1 MLSLSALDD
10 VVTAEELS
18 TTVVGFCDS
27 VQPVRHSITA
37 DNNIK
42 TVFAFMLFTALFS
55 LITQLLYNIRFAVS
69 SKDIVR
75 NENLYSKL
83 TYTMQKYALKRYKI
97 KQMFIFT
104 LTKIAICYKILISVI
119 FERIVVTMGLTLT
132 EKILKAHLV
141 DGKFVKGQEIG
152 IRIDQTLTQDA
163 TGTMAYLE
171 YEAMGVPRVR
181 TEKSVAYID
190 HNTLQSGFEN
200 ADDHRFIG
208 SVCKKHG
215 IYFSRPGNGICHQ
228 VHLERFGIPGK
239 TLIGS
244 DSHTPTGGGIGM
256 IAIGAGG
263 LDVAVAMGGGAYYI
277 TYPKIVKVNLT
288 GKLSPW
294 VSAKDVILEVLRRMS
309 VKGGVGKV
317 IEYCG
322 EGVKTLTVPERATIT
337 NMGAELG
344 ATTSIFP
351 SDETTLA
358 FLKAQD
364 RADVWSELK
373 ADDDAVYDEQI
384 DIDLSQLVPLAAC
397 PHSPDNVK
405 SVNEIGKLKID
416 QVCIGSCTNSSY
428 VDMMKVAHILKGKT
442 VDHSVSL
449 AIAPGSKQVLNM
461 IAENGALADMIAAGA
476 RILESACGPCI
487 GMGQSPNS
495 KGVSLRTFN
504 RNFEGRSG
512 TKDGQT
518 YLVSPEMAA
527 VSALTGY
534 LTDPRTLGDMPEF
547 KLPEH
552 FKINDNMVVPP
563 ADEADM
569 DSVEVLRGPNIKPF
583 PQTSPL
589 DDSIDCQVSL
599 KVGDNITTDH
609 IMPAGAKIL
618 PLRSNIPAI
627 SQHCFTVCDED
638 FPRRAK
644 NMGKSIIVG
653 GSNYGQGS
661 SREHAAL
668 APLYLGIK
676 AVLVKS
682 FARIHRANLI
692 NAGILPLTFVNEAD
706 YDKINQGD
714 EIVLADVRAD
724 VEADMSKL
732 TVVNKTTGVEIP
744 VLCELTGRTKDI
756 ILAGGLL
763 DYTREQL
770 SK

>member
-1 MLSLSALDD
+1 
-10 VVTAEELS
+10 
-18 TTVVGFCDS
+18 
-27 VQPVRHSITA
+27 
-37 DNNIK
+37 
-42 TVFAFMLFTALFS
+42 
-55 LITQLLYNIRFAVS
+55 
-69 SKDIVR
+69 
-75 NENLYSKL
+75 
-83 TYTMQKYALKRYKI
+83 
-97 KQMFIFT
+97 MFIFT

-141 DGKFVKGQEIG
+141 DGEFVKGQEIG

-384 DIDLSQLVPLAAC
+384 DIDLSQLIPLAAC

-442 VDHSVSL
+442 VDPSVSL

-512 TKDGQT
+512 TKDGQI

-714 EIVLADVRAD
+714 EIVLDDVRAD

>member
-1 MLSLSALDD
+1 
-10 VVTAEELS
+10 
-18 TTVVGFCDS
+18 
-27 VQPVRHSITA
+27 
-37 DNNIK
+37 
-42 TVFAFMLFTALFS
+42 
-55 LITQLLYNIRFAVS
+55 
-69 SKDIVR
+69 
-75 NENLYSKL
+75 
-83 TYTMQKYALKRYKI
+83 
-97 KQMFIFT
+97 MFIFT

-141 DGKFVKGQEIG
+141 DGEFVKGQEIG

-384 DIDLSQLVPLAAC
+384 DIDLSQLVPLATC

-442 VDHSVSL
+442 VDPSVSL

-512 TKDGQT
+512 TKDGQI

-563 ADEADM
+563 ANEADM